1 MKRKVKLTENDIRKI
16 VKGSVSR
23 IINEAYDPYENQDE
37 YEEIVERLDSAYD
50 EYVSAMRELQ
60 KFHFNMD
67 DSAPD
72 MYNSYA
78 GKYGE
83 EAIEIARRSYNAISK
98 LFFDSDEEY

>member
-16 VKGSVSR
+16 VKSSVSR
-23 IINEAYDPYENQDE
+23 IINEAYNPDENQDE
-37 YEEIVERLDSAYD
+37 YEEIVERLKSAYD

-60 KFHFNMD
+60 KFNFSMD

-78 GKYGE
+78 GKYGD
-83 EAIEIARRSYNAISK
+83 EAIEIAKSSYNAISK